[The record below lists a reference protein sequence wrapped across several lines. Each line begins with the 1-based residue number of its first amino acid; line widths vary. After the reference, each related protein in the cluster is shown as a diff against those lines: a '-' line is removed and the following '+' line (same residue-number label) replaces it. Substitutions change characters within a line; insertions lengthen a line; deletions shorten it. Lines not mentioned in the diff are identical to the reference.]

1 MAISTQMQER
11 LNKIEFLIKKGYTL
25 KTEFYNLIPK
35 LTSPNGEIVNTYK
48 GSHKDELLP
57 NFSWIAFFFPFA
69 VAAQIRNW
77 NYFWLVGIFGFLVE
91 MLSLITKL
99 NSLSYAEV
107 AIALLY
113 GYWFPYQRWFFK
125 KSNKEELGK
134 IQSILV
140 GIGLS
145 IVASIPAVILL
156 YAASS

>member
-25 KTEFYNLIPK
+25 KTELYNLIPK

-77 NYFWLVGIFGFLVE
+77 NYFWLIGIFGFLIE
-91 MLSLITKL
+91 ILSLITKL
-99 NSLSYAEV
+99 NSLSFAELG
-107 AIALLY
+107 IALLY

>member
-25 KTEFYNLIPK
+25 KTELYNLIPK

-48 GSHKDELLP
+48 GSYKDELLP

-77 NYFWLVGIFGFLVE
+77 NYFWLIGIFGFLIE
-91 MLSLITKL
+91 ILSLITKL
-99 NSLSYAEV
+99 DSLSFAELG
-107 AIALLY
+107 IALLY

-145 IVASIPAVILL
+145 IVESIPAVILL